1 MNRRK
6 ERLEKAL
13 REIISTAIARELQD
27 PRLTF
32 CSIHEIKLSP
42 DNRYAQVFVSFIGD
56 ENANKQGIEGLRSA
70 SKILQK
76 IVASQ
81 LKIRVTPILRFE
93 LDNTIAQRI
102 ALVHHIEEIAEQENN
117 VPNDPE
123 STDNAS

>member
-13 REIISTAIARELQD
+13 REIISTALARDLED

-32 CSIHEIKLSP
+32 CSIHQIKLSP

-56 ENANKQGIEGLRSA
+56 EKTNLIGFEGLRSA

-81 LKIRVTPILRFE
+81 LGIRVTPILRFE
-93 LDNTIAQRI
+93 LDNTVAQRI
-102 ALVHHIEEIAEQENN
+102 AFVHHIEEISEQEK
-117 VPNDPE
+117 PSGNDTEPSE
-123 STDNAS
+123 DPV

>member
-13 REIISTAIARELQD
+13 REIISTALARELQD

-42 DNRYAQVFVSFIGD
+42 DNRYAQVLVSFIGD

-76 IVASQ
+76 IAASQ
-81 LKIRVTPILRFE
+81 LKIRLTPILRFE
-93 LDNTIAQRI
+93 LDNTVAQRI
-102 ALVHHIEEIAEQENN
+102 ALVHHIEEIAEQENIAQ
-117 VPNDPE
+117 NDPKPP
-123 STDNAS
+123 DNPS

>member
-1 MNRRK
+1 MKRRK

-13 REIISTAIARELQD
+13 KEIISTALVRELQD

-42 DNRYAQVFVSFIGD
+42 DNRYAQVLVSFIGD
-56 ENANKQGIEGLRSA
+56 ENANQQGLEGLRSA
-70 SKILQK
+70 SKIIQK

-81 LKIRVTPILRFE
+81 LEIRVTPILRFE

-102 ALVHHIEEIAEQENN
+102 ALVHHIEEITEQEKNQSH
-117 VPNDPE
+117 DSE
-123 STDNAS
+123 SSDNPA